1 MEDFKKAMEEIS
13 KSLQKMVEDLKERKD
28 YRFVEEG
35 DEVRIE
41 IDMPGLE
48 PADIA
53 LSVTKD
59 GTAIRAEG
67 ARGERKYSKHIRLPL
82 KIDPSTVS
90 ALYKNGVLIITAK
103 KVKEEEIRVPVRG

>member
-1 MEDFKKAMEEIS
+1 MEDFKKAIEEIS
-13 KSLQKMVEDLKERKD
+13 KSLQRMVEDLKEKKD
-28 YRFVEEG
+28 YRLVEEG

-59 GTAIRAEG
+59 GTAVRAEG
-67 ARGERKYSKHIRLPL
+67 SRGERKYSKHIRLPL
-82 KIDPSTVS
+82 KIDPSTAS
-90 ALYKNGVLIITAK
+90 ALYRNGVLIVTAK

>member
-1 MEDFKKAMEEIS
+1 MEDFKRAMEEIT
-13 KSLQKMVEDLKERKD
+13 KSIQKMVEDLKERRD
-28 YRFVEEG
+28 YRLVEEG

-53 LSVTKD
+53 LTVTKD

-67 ARGERKYSKHIRLPL
+67 ARGRGGTRDIY
-82 KIDPSTVS
+82 VS
-90 ALYKNGVLIITAK
+90 
-103 KVKEEEIRVPVRG
+103 P

>member
-1 MEDFKKAMEEIS
+1 MEDLKRAMEEIS

-53 LSVTKD
+53 LSVAKD

-67 ARGERKYSKHIRLPL
+67 ARGDRKYSKYIRLPL

-90 ALYKNGVLIITAK
+90 ALYRSGVLIITAK

>member
-1 MEDFKKAMEEIS
+1 MKDFKKAMEEIT
-13 KSLQKMVEDLKERKD
+13 KSIQKIVEDLKERKD
-28 YRFVEEG
+28 YRLVEEG

-53 LSVTKD
+53 LTVTKD

-67 ARGERKYSKHIRLPL
+67 ARGRGGTRDIY
-82 KIDPSTVS
+82 VS
-90 ALYKNGVLIITAK
+90 
-103 KVKEEEIRVPVRG
+103 P

>member
-13 KSLQKMVEDLKERKD
+13 KSLQRMVEDLKEKKD
-28 YRFVEEG
+28 YQLVEEG

-59 GTAIRAEG
+59 GTAVRPAG
-67 ARGERKYSKHIRLPL
+67 RGNTPNTSVCRL
-82 KIDPSTVS
+82 
-90 ALYKNGVLIITAK
+90 
-103 KVKEEEIRVPVRG
+103 R